1 MEVLIEVLLYIIS
14 IPLEGLIHIGF
25 DTFHWKANRLNR
37 IRILQHL
44 KSKKYDYFLFE
55 TNGVEIILYDKNFI
69 LIKFE
74 LRKNKKKYTNIEIVS
89 DDNLNF
95 PIKGF
100 QFCKFAKPVY
110 FRIKQSQKNRAD
122 IFLQYPNS
130 EFKKE
135 ISFVSLS
142 ELEMN
147 QLKLIFEKISKNMLE

>member
-14 IPLEGLIHIGF
+14 VPLEGLIHIGF
-25 DTFHWKANRLNR
+25 DSFHWKANRLNR
-37 IRILQHL
+37 IRILRHL

-55 TNGVEIILYDKNFI
+55 TNGIEIILFDKYFI

-74 LRKNKKKYTNIEIVS
+74 LRKNKKKYTNIDIVS

-100 QFCKFAKPVY
+100 QFSKFAKPVH
-110 FRIKQSQKNRAD
+110 FRIRQSQKNRAD
-122 IFLQYPNS
+122 IFIQYPNN

-135 ISFVSLS
+135 ISFVNLS

-147 QLKLIFEKISKNMLE
+147 QLIFIFEKIIIR